1 MTYVLKFDILYIGS
15 HSRFCPRIKS
25 RGNKGRT
32 TFESSKKVN
41 CTYDTN
47 YTHDGNATS
56 IITSK
61 YSYALHLKACVLFE
75 LCLCKLSL
83 AAYYLLSHPYSAII
97 KMKEAATAATP
108 DNIRVLTRENLK
120 ECITRCHSSS
130 TSLKSA
136 SPTVSDS
143 GDDSDD
149 SDYGLFEDFEDM
161 PISCSSTPPTSSLTS
176 RTTSCSDLQRLRNAP
191 SIPSEVVPDL
201 SRTIIYTVKNHH
213 SHTSCR
219 SFDKTLNS
227 NSSLSNV
234 PVRISMTG
242 VRIVQDSIGMHA
254 EFFVKMSIGLD
265 DYTGWKTHDDFK
277 EIANA
282 CLEFSSKKKS
292 LPWGS
297 FFLRPIKKE
306 NRYRVSRSTRL
317 TMTLLAWENVLY
329 VSSRRYWFGQLS
341 VCSLMAESN
350 ALERFLESLL
360 FEIPDADI
368 LIEFLN
374 PN

>member
-1 MTYVLKFDILYIGS
+1 MPAELVL
-15 HSRFCPRIKS
+15 SRENMKVLGHLSKENLSKIISIKS
-25 RGNKGRT
+25 PSSASLT
-32 TFESSKKVN
+32 TAS
-41 CTYDTN
+41 
-47 YTHDGNATS
+47 
-56 IITSK
+56 
-61 YSYALHLKACVLFE
+61 
-75 LCLCKLSL
+75 
-83 AAYYLLSHPYSAII
+83 
-97 KMKEAATAATP
+97 ATA
-108 DNIRVLTRENLK
+108 
-120 ECITRCHSSS
+120 
-130 TSLKSA
+130 
-136 SPTVSDS
+136 SDS
-143 GDDSDD
+143 GNDTDN

-161 PISCSSTPPTSSLTS
+161 PISGSSTPPTSSLTS
-176 RTTSCSDLQRLRNAP
+176 RTASCSDLQRQRNASP
-191 SIPSEVVPDL
+191 KSYGGAADS
-201 SRTIIYTVKNHH
+201 SRTIIYTVKNSH

-219 SFDKTLNS
+219 SFDKSLNS

-254 EFFVKMSIGLD
+254 EFFVKMSLGLS
-265 DYTGWKTHDDFK
+265 DYVAWKTHDDFK

-282 CLEFSSKKKS
+282 CLEFSSKKKTV
-292 LPWGS
+292 PWGS

-306 NRYRVSRSTRL
+306 SRYRVSRSARL

-368 LIEFLN
+368 LIEFLCSN
-374 PN
+374 